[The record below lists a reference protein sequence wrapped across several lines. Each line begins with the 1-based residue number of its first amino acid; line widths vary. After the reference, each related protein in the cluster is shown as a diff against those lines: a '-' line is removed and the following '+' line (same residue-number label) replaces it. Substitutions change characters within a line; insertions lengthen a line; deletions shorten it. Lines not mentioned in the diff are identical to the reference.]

1 MIEVERLRRTFG
13 SREVLRDISFEVP
26 RGEVA
31 GFLGRNGVGK
41 TTTMRVLTTFLAPDP
56 ESGPV
61 RVAGH
66 DVRESPREVCRS
78 IGYLPESMPIH
89 PELRVEEYLRY
100 RARLKGL
107 SGALA
112 RGRIA
117 TVIEQCDL
125 GSVSRRLLGLLSKGY
140 RQRVG
145 LADALLA
152 EPPVLILDEADRML
166 DMGFIP
172 QVEAILK
179 FLPAERQTMLFSATL
194 DGEIARLANK
204 MTRSPG
210 LIETEDDPG
219 TDIALSERLE
229 QSFVPVEPS
238 SRTETLIDLVK
249 DEDDLVLIFCRTK
262 RGAAR
267 LTERINKLGMPARE
281 LHGDLS
287 QAVRE
292 KTLKSFADGKT
303 RVLIATDVASR
314 GIDLDDIGLVVN
326 FDPPDDQD
334 TYTHRVGRTARA
346 GRTGRAITMVLPD
359 QLDEVG
365 RMAKRLGQEEAWKA
379 AGFRDPLAK
388 VMYASRGSRAFGK
401 PTAKRDSGPSTAAPR
416 AGSRVKRGSRTA

>member
-1 MIEVERLRRTFG
+1 MSDATFAELG
-13 SREVLRDISFEVP
+13 VSDAVCEVLDGKGFVAPFPVQESVIPEALEGRDLTVRAPTGS
-26 RGEVA
+26 
-31 GFLGRNGVGK
+31 GK
-41 TTTMRVLTTFLAPDP
+41 TLAFALPTVEFLNEPHGYPGALVLAPTRELAVQITEEVTP
-56 ESGPV
+56 LAAALGLKTA
-61 RVAGH
+61 VAYGGVPL
-66 DVRESPREVCRS
+66 DRQ
-78 IGYLPESMPIH
+78 
-89 PELRVEEYLRY
+89 
-100 RARLKGL
+100 AKKAA
-107 SGALA
+107 GADFVV
-112 RGRIA
+112 A
-117 TVIEQCDL
+117 TP
-125 GSVSRRLLGLLSKGY
+125 GRLLDLMRQKLVDMSKI
-140 RQRVG
+140 
-145 LADALLA
+145 
-152 EPPVLILDEADRML
+152 EVLILDEADRML

-204 MTRSPG
+204 MTKSPG

-267 LTERINKLGMPARE
+267 LTERINKLGLPARE

-401 PTAKRDSGPSTAAPR
+401 PTAKRDSGPTTAPPR
-416 AGSRVKRGSRTA
+416 AGSRVKRGSRTT

>member
-1 MIEVERLRRTFG
+1 MSDATFAELG
-13 SREVLRDISFEVP
+13 VSDAVCEVLDGKGFVAPFPVQESVIPEALEGRDLTVRAPTGS
-26 RGEVA
+26 
-31 GFLGRNGVGK
+31 GK
-41 TTTMRVLTTFLAPDP
+41 TLAFALPTVEFLHEPHGYPGALVLAPTRELAVQITEEVTP
-56 ESGPV
+56 LAAALGLKTA
-61 RVAGH
+61 VAYGGVPL
-66 DVRESPREVCRS
+66 DRQ
-78 IGYLPESMPIH
+78 
-89 PELRVEEYLRY
+89 
-100 RARLKGL
+100 AKKAA
-107 SGALA
+107 GADFVV
-112 RGRIA
+112 A
-117 TVIEQCDL
+117 TP
-125 GSVSRRLLGLLSKGY
+125 GRLLDLMRQKLVDMSKI
-140 RQRVG
+140 
-145 LADALLA
+145 
-152 EPPVLILDEADRML
+152 EVLILDEADRML

-365 RMAKRLGQEEAWKA
+365 RMAKRLGQEEAWQA

-401 PTAKRDSGPSTAAPR
+401 PTAKRDSGPSAAAPR

>member
-1 MIEVERLRRTFG
+1 MSDATFAELG
-13 SREVLRDISFEVP
+13 VSDAVCEVLDGKGFIAPFPVQESVIPEALEGRDLTVRAPTGS
-26 RGEVA
+26 
-31 GFLGRNGVGK
+31 GK
-41 TTTMRVLTTFLAPDP
+41 TLAFALPTVEFLHEPHGYPGALVLAPTRELAVQITEEVTP
-56 ESGPV
+56 LAAALGLKTA
-61 RVAGH
+61 VAYGGVPL
-66 DVRESPREVCRS
+66 DRQ
-78 IGYLPESMPIH
+78 
-89 PELRVEEYLRY
+89 
-100 RARLKGL
+100 AKKAA
-107 SGALA
+107 GADFVV
-112 RGRIA
+112 A
-117 TVIEQCDL
+117 TP
-125 GSVSRRLLGLLSKGY
+125 GRLLDLMRQKLVDMSKI
-140 RQRVG
+140 
-145 LADALLA
+145 
-152 EPPVLILDEADRML
+152 EVLILDEADRML

-219 TDIALSERLE
+219 TDVALSERLE

-401 PTAKRDSGPSTAAPR
+401 QPARSGGGTAVATPARE
-416 AGSRVKRGSRTA
+416 GSRVKRGSRTT

>member
-152 EPPVLILDEADRML
+152 EPPVLILDEPTSGLDPRQVAEVRQLIASLRASCTILLSSHVLGEVEQVCDRIIILDDGRVRISEGREGWTRRSERAGLLEVVLAGAPKGAAAALERIPGVSAVEGVGDALQLRADR
-166 DMGFIP
+166 D
-172 QVEAILK
+172 VREAVFRLAV
-179 FLPAERQTMLFSATL
+179 AEGWTLLGLTARPATL
-194 DGEIARLANK
+194 ESLFLSVTGEE
-204 MTRSPG
+204 G
-210 LIETEDDPG
+210 G
-219 TDIALSERLE
+219 
-229 QSFVPVEPS
+229 
-238 SRTETLIDLVK
+238 
-249 DEDDLVLIFCRTK
+249 
-262 RGAAR
+262 
-267 LTERINKLGMPARE
+267 
-281 LHGDLS
+281 
-287 QAVRE
+287 
-292 KTLKSFADGKT
+292 
-303 RVLIATDVASR
+303 
-314 GIDLDDIGLVVN
+314 
-326 FDPPDDQD
+326 
-334 TYTHRVGRTARA
+334 
-346 GRTGRAITMVLPD
+346 
-359 QLDEVG
+359 
-365 RMAKRLGQEEAWKA
+365 
-379 AGFRDPLAK
+379 
-388 VMYASRGSRAFGK
+388 
-401 PTAKRDSGPSTAAPR
+401 
-416 AGSRVKRGSRTA
+416 

>member
-1 MIEVERLRRTFG
+1 MSDATFAELG
-13 SREVLRDISFEVP
+13 VSDAVCEVLDGKGFVAPFPVQESVIPEALEGRDLTVRAPTGS
-26 RGEVA
+26 
-31 GFLGRNGVGK
+31 GK
-41 TTTMRVLTTFLAPDP
+41 TLAFALPTVEFLHEPHGYPGALVLAPTRELAVQITEEVTP
-56 ESGPV
+56 LAAALGLKTA
-61 RVAGH
+61 VAYGGVPL
-66 DVRESPREVCRS
+66 DRQ
-78 IGYLPESMPIH
+78 
-89 PELRVEEYLRY
+89 
-100 RARLKGL
+100 AKKAA
-107 SGALA
+107 GADFVV
-112 RGRIA
+112 A
-117 TVIEQCDL
+117 TP
-125 GSVSRRLLGLLSKGY
+125 GRLLDLMRQKLVDMSKI
-140 RQRVG
+140 
-145 LADALLA
+145 
-152 EPPVLILDEADRML
+152 EVLILDEADRML

-365 RMAKRLGQEEAWKA
+365 RMAKRLGQEEAWQA

-401 PTAKRDSGPSTAAPR
+401 PTAKLDSGPSAAAPR

>member
-1 MIEVERLRRTFG
+1 MSDATFAELG
-13 SREVLRDISFEVP
+13 VSDAVCEVLDGKGFIAPFPVQESVIPEALEGRDLTVRAPTGS
-26 RGEVA
+26 
-31 GFLGRNGVGK
+31 GK
-41 TTTMRVLTTFLAPDP
+41 TLAFALPTVEFLHEPHGYPGALVLAPTRELAVQITEEVTP
-56 ESGPV
+56 LAAALGLKTA
-61 RVAGH
+61 VAYGGVPL
-66 DVRESPREVCRS
+66 DRQ
-78 IGYLPESMPIH
+78 
-89 PELRVEEYLRY
+89 
-100 RARLKGL
+100 AKKAA
-107 SGALA
+107 GADFVV
-112 RGRIA
+112 A
-117 TVIEQCDL
+117 TP
-125 GSVSRRLLGLLSKGY
+125 GRLLDLMRQKLVDMSKI
-140 RQRVG
+140 
-145 LADALLA
+145 
-152 EPPVLILDEADRML
+152 EVLILDEADRML

-219 TDIALSERLE
+219 TDVALSERLE

-249 DEDDLVLIFCRTK
+249 GEDDLVLIFCRTK

-267 LTERINKLGMPARE
+267 LTERINKLGLPAKE

-401 PTAKRDSGPSTAAPR
+401 QPARSGGGTAVAAPAR
-416 AGSRVKRGSRTA
+416 EGSRVKRGSRTT

>member
-1 MIEVERLRRTFG
+1 VQESVIPEALEGRDLTVRAPTG
-13 SREVLRDISFEVP
+13 S
-26 RGEVA
+26 
-31 GFLGRNGVGK
+31 GK
-41 TTTMRVLTTFLAPDP
+41 TLAFALPTVEFLHEPHGYPGALVLAPTRELAVQITEEVTP
-56 ESGPV
+56 LAAALGLKTA
-61 RVAGH
+61 VAYGGVPL
-66 DVRESPREVCRS
+66 DRQ
-78 IGYLPESMPIH
+78 
-89 PELRVEEYLRY
+89 
-100 RARLKGL
+100 AKKAA
-107 SGALA
+107 GADFVV
-112 RGRIA
+112 A
-117 TVIEQCDL
+117 TP
-125 GSVSRRLLGLLSKGY
+125 GRLLDLMRQKLVDMSKI
-140 RQRVG
+140 
-145 LADALLA
+145 
-152 EPPVLILDEADRML
+152 EVLILDEADRML

-219 TDIALSERLE
+219 TDVALSERLE

-249 DEDDLVLIFCRTK
+249 GEDDLVLIFCRTK

-267 LTERINKLGMPARE
+267 LTERINKLGLPAKE

-401 PTAKRDSGPSTAAPR
+401 QPARSGGGTAVATPARE
-416 AGSRVKRGSRTA
+416 GSRVKRGSRTT

>member
-1 MIEVERLRRTFG
+1 MSDATFAELG
-13 SREVLRDISFEVP
+13 VSDAVCEVLDGKGFIAPFPVQESVIPEALEGRDLTVRAPTGS
-26 RGEVA
+26 
-31 GFLGRNGVGK
+31 GK
-41 TTTMRVLTTFLAPDP
+41 TLAFALPTVEFLHEPHGYPGALVLAPTRELAVQITEEVTP
-56 ESGPV
+56 LAAALGLKTA
-61 RVAGH
+61 VAYGGVPL
-66 DVRESPREVCRS
+66 DRQ
-78 IGYLPESMPIH
+78 
-89 PELRVEEYLRY
+89 
-100 RARLKGL
+100 AKKAA
-107 SGALA
+107 GADFVV
-112 RGRIA
+112 A
-117 TVIEQCDL
+117 TP
-125 GSVSRRLLGLLSKGY
+125 GRLLDLMRQKLVDMSKI
-140 RQRVG
+140 
-145 LADALLA
+145 
-152 EPPVLILDEADRML
+152 EVLILDEADRML

-219 TDIALSERLE
+219 TDVALSERLE

-249 DEDDLVLIFCRTK
+249 GEDDLVLIFCRTK

-267 LTERINKLGMPARE
+267 LTERINKLGLPAKE

-401 PTAKRDSGPSTAAPR
+401 QPARNGGGTAVATPARE
-416 AGSRVKRGSRTA
+416 GSRVKRGSRTT

>member
-1 MIEVERLRRTFG
+1 MSDATFAELG
-13 SREVLRDISFEVP
+13 VSDAVCEVLDGKGFIAPFPVQESVIPEALAGRDLTVRAPTGS
-26 RGEVA
+26 
-31 GFLGRNGVGK
+31 GK
-41 TTTMRVLTTFLAPDP
+41 TLAFALPTVEFLNEPHGYPGALVLAPTRELAVQITEEVTP
-56 ESGPV
+56 LAAALGLKTA
-61 RVAGH
+61 VAYGGVPL
-66 DVRESPREVCRS
+66 DRQ
-78 IGYLPESMPIH
+78 
-89 PELRVEEYLRY
+89 
-100 RARLKGL
+100 AKKAA
-107 SGALA
+107 GADFVV
-112 RGRIA
+112 A
-117 TVIEQCDL
+117 TP
-125 GSVSRRLLGLLSKGY
+125 GRLLDLMRQKLVDMSKI
-140 RQRVG
+140 
-145 LADALLA
+145 
-152 EPPVLILDEADRML
+152 EVLILDEADRML

-204 MTRSPG
+204 MTKSPG

-401 PTAKRDSGPSTAAPR
+401 PTAKRDSGPTTAPPR
-416 AGSRVKRGSRTA
+416 AGSRVKRGSRTT